1 MSKRIQKYNKV
12 YKAAMLLCDNL
23 TLHPDIFNESG
34 DDTYYDF
41 LTYRNKVK
49 DHLFM
54 EYSPHMKYIVEAY
67 DELYEKL
74 IKLKQV

>member
-12 YKAAMLLCDNL
+12 YKDAMLLCDNL
-23 TLHPDIFNESG
+23 SNDLPFNESG
-34 DDTYYDF
+34 DDTYYNF
-41 LTYRNKVK
+41 LTYRNKIK
-49 DHLFM
+49 DRLFM
-54 EYSPHMKYIVEAY
+54 EYSAHLKYIAEAY